1 MSHKSREV
9 GQNGTPDQIRA
20 FSPTDFP
27 TSPDSGLTLGLLPEG
42 GVQAVLNLP
51 LPDIQGATFGIA
63 NLKLGALLAL
73 RIHDQL
79 LDSTTSPFSIA
90 LGFSLG
96 RCETPFTLTIFVLGG
111 AGAIDVQARYAPSSQ
126 QLLCV
131 VSITLA
137 ANTSLSVAL
146 GPIRG
151 GVYVYFRVIVDFNY
165 RPGSSSTFSMGIMLL
180 MRGQVSVLGIVS
192 ACISLTLRAE
202 YSNGKLLGRGQLS
215 ISIKICWCFSIE
227 VHTEVSYQ
235 VGAGSGSARLNDPSE
250 ILLAYE
256 PPIPGESISDVPVF
270 AMPEPTVLD
279 YVTQYLA
286 MLVTPDED

>member
-111 AGAIDVQARYAPSSQ
+111 
-126 QLLCV
+126 
-131 VSITLA
+131 
-137 ANTSLSVAL
+137 
-146 GPIRG
+146 RG
-151 GVYVYFRVIVDFNY
+151 SDR
-165 RPGSSSTFSMGIMLL
+165 RPGP
-180 MRGQVSVLGIVS
+180 
-192 ACISLTLRAE
+192 LRAE
-202 YSNGKLLGRGQLS
+202 QSAASLRRVYYSCCKYVSFRSTGPDTRRR
-215 ISIKICWCFSIE
+215 IC
-227 VHTEVSYQ
+227 
-235 VGAGSGSARLNDPSE
+235 
-250 ILLAYE
+250 IL
-256 PPIPGESISDVPVF
+256 
-270 AMPEPTVLD
+270 
-279 YVTQYLA
+279 
-286 MLVTPDED
+286 

>member
-1 MSHKSREV
+1 
-9 GQNGTPDQIRA
+9 
-20 FSPTDFP
+20 
-27 TSPDSGLTLGLLPEG
+27 
-42 GVQAVLNLP
+42 
-51 LPDIQGATFGIA
+51 
-63 NLKLGALLAL
+63 
-73 RIHDQL
+73 
-79 LDSTTSPFSIA
+79 
-90 LGFSLG
+90 
-96 RCETPFTLTIFVLGG
+96 
-111 AGAIDVQARYAPSSQ
+111 
-126 QLLCV
+126 
-131 VSITLA
+131 
-137 ANTSLSVAL
+137 
-146 GPIRG
+146 
-151 GVYVYFRVIVDFNY
+151 
-165 RPGSSSTFSMGIMLL
+165 MGIMLL